1 MDKNTRVDSAIGNF
15 NNNASSKLKITDEDI
30 IVNGRIVSISSENT
44 VADAS
49 QIWDS
54 DYNGNQQRI
63 NKNIR
68 ENIWSLDEAISD
80 NYNNIVKLN
89 MSVSTLDSELQKTN
103 KSVTTLNTE
112 LDKTNKNVTSLNT
125 ELDQFQTE
133 TDTKF
138 NKMQETINAI
148 PKYKTQVVSTLP
160 TSDISVSTIYL
171 VKSSDESNNM
181 YTEYIYSNNKW
192 EELGKQSN
200 LNLDEYTNLQK
211 VTYAELIDGLNN
223 STLIPGKQYQITD
236 YNLTVNQYW
245 NSSGNMNGP
254 GLSVGPGLFDVIV
267 TANATDSIDSEARA
281 TWHEGDTYFEDQKLD
296 AWRIWYDPWNNYL
309 EYPWC
314 DYYGKGCIYRMIDES
329 GNDIPYDFKHMMFP
343 SNRYRFWNEKDS
355 QVCLL
360 YQLAFGNDGTYES
373 PSFNMYTFSYANY
386 DYDEKVYHVADA
398 SLWTKEGSTY
408 VAPRAT
414 NVVVKGAIPNNSEEG
429 SAAENLFCPNVFLM
443 QDLTSAYCKDI
454 VLEHGC
460 RGNVL
465 IGCENVHVG
474 NNSKFN
480 RIWAKDSTFGSNCNY
495 IMMAIAPEPY
505 KIINPDSIWNWWIE
519 NVNVGNNCHDI
530 FFGYT
535 YGSNSEWVLTYNN
548 TTIESNCHD
557 ITVIGPG
564 NTFKSNV
571 SYISHRSSEGTYYC
585 KECVI
590 NASGQKGNPYC
601 VQSDNVYVYENKDGD
616 IVEKPLN
623 QLFDGSNNEGVKTYE
638 IDVDESTATYVDFDT
653 DGVKGRIIRYNS
665 FTLKDLYQN
674 QVDVGDL
681 KTGDILIENYNH
693 TTVDQ
698 DALLYTAE
706 QRLCHTVISVAENNV
721 TLSTEIHYGDVFSHD
736 ESDNY
741 ALARQAIISCEFGIF
756 PNTGEVVFLKRI
768 HYLNDTSTSAPI
780 MGEYTYSQLYELVN
794 AEPEEEV
801 STLVDD
807 GSEDEPVG
815 MPTKPTGK
823 LIPGAKYILTDYEH
837 DVNWAN
843 TPNEDEYAM
852 SWGKGN
858 FYIVL
863 TAQSTNTFYDEVQF
877 MHDPNDEYFK
887 YQKLSAWKGW
897 FSFYVDMTMYPWAYN
912 DVYSNGS
919 RVSGI
924 PNNGVITRLID
935 EHGNDLPYDFKH
947 IMFNLDHYT
956 IWNRYSQFKRT
967 LRQMLAGTGNV
978 IPDDITE
985 VYSFIDSTDY
995 EIDGSMSK
1003 GESYIALGTTR
1014 PACVDNVVNAP
1025 KPGRY
1030 MYGSDRGRFLN
1041 NVFVDASGTRC
1052 SSSTYGNVVQDFNNS
1067 LQKAVTS
1074 SIVIGGYN
1082 TIESCSYIHARMA
1095 CTWRDCAYL
1104 NCGSISY
1111 ITCIGFMNDRPTSID
1126 DIIELTTYNSSTTDR
1141 TYVKKGNDGVLR
1153 VYHYNNL
1160 LHEHQS
1166 LADYAKTADVNTALA
1181 TKQDKLTAGAN
1192 ITISGNTISAATQS
1206 FTQTQS
1212 DWNETNTSSAAYIK
1226 NKPTIPT
1233 VPTKVSAF
1241 TNDAGYLTQ
1250 HQSLAEYVKSSNSTV
1265 KDAILVSDLPS
1276 NPTATTVYFIAE

>member
-1 MDKNTRVDSAIGNF
+1 MDKNTRADASIGNF
-15 NNNASSKLKITDEDI
+15 NNDASSKLKITDEDI

-54 DYNGNQQRI
+54 NYNDNQQYI
-63 NKNIR
+63 NKNTR
-68 ENIWSLDEAISD
+68 ENIWSLSEAVD
-80 NYNNIVKLN
+80 NNYNNIVKLN
-89 MSVSTLDSELQKTN
+89 TSVSTLNSELQKTN
-103 KSVTTLNTE
+103 KNVTTLNTE
-112 LDKTNKNVTSLNT
+112 LDKTNENVTSLNT

-148 PKYKTQVVSTLP
+148 PKYKTQVVSALP

-192 EELGKQSN
+192 EKLGEQSE

-236 YNLTVNQYW
+236 YNLTITQVLIDQYLI
-245 NSSGNMNGP
+245 NKI

-267 TANATDSIDSEARA
+267 TANAADSIDSEARA

-329 GNDIPYDFKHMMFP
+329 GNDIPYDFKHMMFNV
-343 SNRYRFWNEKDS
+343 SGCRFWGEKDS
-355 QVCLL
+355 DKYRL
-360 YQLAFGNDGTYES
+360 YNIVFGNEVTSKQMES
-373 PSFNMYTFSYANY
+373 GMYTFSYAVY
-386 DYDEKVYHVADA
+386 DYDKKTYHITDA

-408 VAPRAT
+408 VAPNAT
-414 NVVVKGAIPNNSEEG
+414 NVVVKGAIPNNSGDG
-429 SAAENLFCPNVFLM
+429 SAAENLFCPNVFLIH
-443 QDLTSAYCKDI
+443 DKNVCCKDI

-465 IGCENVHVG
+465 IACENVRVG

-480 RIWAKDSTFGSNCNY
+480 RIWAKDSTFGSNCQY
-495 IMMAIAPEPY
+495 IMMAINPEPY
-505 KIINPDSIWNWWIE
+505 KIGNPGSIWTMWNE
-519 NVNVGNNCHDI
+519 NINVGNYCHDI

-535 YGSNSEWVLTYNN
+535 YSSHFDEILNYHD

-557 ITVIGPG
+557 ITVINPG

-571 SYISHRSSEGTYYC
+571 AYLSHRSPNVIDSCEG
-585 KECVI
+585 CVI
-590 NASGQKGNPYC
+590 NASGQKDNSYC
-601 VQSDNVYVYENKDGD
+601 VQANNVYVYENKDGD

-623 QLFDGSNNEGVKTYE
+623 QLFDGSNNE
-638 IDVDESTATYVDFDT
+638 
-653 DGVKGRIIRYNS
+653 
-665 FTLKDLYQN
+665 
-674 QVDVGDL
+674 
-681 KTGDILIENYNH
+681 
-693 TTVDQ
+693 
-698 DALLYTAE
+698 
-706 QRLCHTVISVAENNV
+706 
-721 TLSTEIHYGDVFSHD
+721 TE
-736 ESDNY
+736 
-741 ALARQAIISCEFGIF
+741 
-756 PNTGEVVFLKRI
+756 
-768 HYLNDTSTSAPI
+768 STSAPI

-801 STLVDD
+801 STLADD
-807 GSEDEPVG
+807 GYVG

-823 LIPGAKYILTDYEH
+823 LIPGAKYILTDYIH

-843 TPNEDEYAM
+843 TPDEDKRAM
-852 SWGKGN
+852 VWGNGN

-912 DVYSNGS
+912 TDYSNGS
-919 RVSGI
+919 RATGI

-947 IMFNLDHYT
+947 IQFNLDHYT
-956 IWNRYSQFKRT
+956 IWNKQSQFKRT
-967 LRQMLAGTGNV
+967 LRQMLSAAGTV
-978 IPDDITE
+978 IPDNIYY
-985 VYSFIDSTDY
+985 VYSFIDSTNY

-1025 KPGRY
+1025 KPGKY
-1030 MYGSDRGRFLN
+1030 IYASDRGRFLN
-1041 NVFVDASGTRC
+1041 NVFVDASCTRC
-1052 SSSTYGNVVQDFNNS
+1052 SSSTYGNVIQDKNNS

-1074 SIVIGGYN
+1074 SVVIGGYN
-1082 TIESCSYIHARMA
+1082 TIEACSYIHARMS
-1095 CTWRDCAYL
+1095 CTWKDCAYL
-1104 NCGSISY
+1104 NCSSISF
-1111 ITCIGFMNDRPTSID
+1111 ITCIGLTNDRPTSID
-1126 DIIELTTYNSSTTDR
+1126 DMIYLTTYNSSTTDR
-1141 TYVKKGNDGVLR
+1141 TYVKKDSDGVLR
-1153 VYHYNNL
+1153 VYHYNDL

-1233 VPTKVSAF
+1233 VPTNVSAF
-1241 TNDAGYLTQ
+1241 TNDVGYLTQ